1 MLLSRKASQNLNLCL
16 GKSLLANKNKMGQ
29 RVVLRTVVRYTYT
42 PHCHLFILV
51 WHAFPLA
58 KVSHLTFFFFW
69 WSIFISWFS
78 KLAQGGERERDAR
91 RRNKTHHKRKLSG
104 SKLTRH
110 QLLSPQR
117 SAQNGPSLRTCLGS
131 RLRGRGSPRRRGLDS
146 DHGALLWET
155 RCEQSR

>member
-69 WSIFISWFS
+69 
-78 KLAQGGERERDAR
+78 
-91 RRNKTHHKRKLSG
+91 
-104 SKLTRH
+104 
-110 QLLSPQR
+110 
-117 SAQNGPSLRTCLGS
+117 
-131 RLRGRGSPRRRGLDS
+131 
-146 DHGALLWET
+146 
-155 RCEQSR
+155 